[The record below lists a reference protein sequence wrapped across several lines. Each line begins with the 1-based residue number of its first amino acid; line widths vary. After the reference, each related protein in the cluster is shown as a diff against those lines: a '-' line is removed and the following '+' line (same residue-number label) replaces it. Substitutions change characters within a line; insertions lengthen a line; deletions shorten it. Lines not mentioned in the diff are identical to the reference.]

1 MWIENWL
8 TDRKQRVTIKGTQS
22 PWTSVTSGVP
32 QGSVLGPILFTIYI
46 NDLDENIKG
55 RFFSISD
62 KSCKIFF
69 SEFYQ
74 IMPCIMFADN

>member
-1 MWIENWL
+1 MFA
-8 TDRKQRVTIKGTQS
+8 VTPFLGDITPFFKPGRHFGSYVVLLHGQH
-22 PWTSVTSGVP
+22 SG
-32 QGSVLGPILFTIYI
+32 G
-46 NDLDENIKG
+46 NG
-55 RFFSISD
+55 RFFGISD